1 MKRQNYE
8 NDDVITNKAIEDIIL
23 ELKNACNCK
32 RAAMFVSVAIKDD
45 DGNTKY
51 LNDCLLAALEEPKHI
66 TRINKL
72 LLAVNEASIEV
83 PDNINR
89 CINELSSY
97 VEQYK
102 SALAKIEQIETTAS
116 TDKYFDYLMVA
127 EGLSK
132 VSVPP
137 ELYGN
142 SIEDIDIDDLDD
154 ADGLSDYDN

>member
-1 MKRQNYE
+1 MKRQNFE
-8 NDDVITNKAIEDIIL
+8 ADDIITNKSIEDIVL

-32 RAAMFVSVAIKDD
+32 RAAMFVSVALRDD
-45 DGNTKY
+45 EGNTKY
-51 LNDCLLAALEEPKHI
+51 INECLLAALEEPKHI

-97 VEQYK
+97 IEQYK
-102 SALAKIEQIETTAS
+102 SALTKIKQIETTTS
-116 TDKYFDYLMVA
+116 TDKYFDYLMVS

-132 VSVPP
+132 VSIPS

-154 ADGLSDYDN
+154 TDGISDYN

>member
-1 MKRQNYE
+1 MKRQNFE
-8 NDDVITNKAIEDIIL
+8 ADDIITNKSIEDIVL

-32 RAAMFVSVAIKDD
+32 RTAMFVSVALRDD
-45 DGNTKY
+45 EGNTKY
-51 LNDCLLAALEEPKHI
+51 INECLLAALEEPKHI

-97 VEQYK
+97 IEQYK
-102 SALAKIEQIETTAS
+102 SALTKREQIETTAS

-132 VSVPP
+132 VSIPS

-154 ADGLSDYDN
+154 IDDISDYK